1 MSYLPMLILS
11 IAVIMFTRV
20 MPAESEIQEPA
31 PPGRLN
37 YEPHNEPNYEPPNQL
52 FDSKT
57 LTPSR
62 LVQQFPPPIGDP
74 HVPVTGPRSPVWP
87 PPGYR
92 SNSKNAPVYK
102 PRLP

>member
-37 YEPHNEPNYEPPNQL
+37 YESHNEPNYEPPNQL
-52 FDSKT
+52 FDSET
-57 LTPSR
+57 LTPA
-62 LVQQFPPPIGDP
+62 PPPIGDP
-74 HVPVTGPRSPVWP
+74 PVPVTGPRSPIRP
-87 PPGYR
+87 PPVYR
-92 SNSKNAPVYK
+92 SNTKNAPVYEPK
-102 PRLP
+102 LP